1 MFRVATYVSRSSI
14 HGFGVFAAESI
25 RKDAVIWEFD
35 EGADW
40 ALSEKEMAAFP
51 AKLQAQMESWTYQAE
66 DGSYVLCSDGAK
78 FMNHSFEPNCDD
90 RGRDTVANRDIEA
103 GEELTCDY
111 RSFDMKSKENG
122 LPEFQ
127 APMMDEDVRR
137 AAS

>member
-1 MFRVATYVSRSSI
+1 MFRVATYVSRSAI
-14 HGFGVFAAESI
+14 HGFGVFSAQRI
-25 RKDAVIWEFD
+25 RKSTTIWEFD

-40 ALSEKEMAAFP
+40 VLSEMEMAAFP
-51 AKLQAQMESWTYQAE
+51 PKVQAQMEAWTYQAE

-90 RGRDTVANRDIEA
+90 QGRNTVAIRDIEA

-111 RSFDMKSKENG
+111 RCFDMKSKENG
-122 LPEFQ
+122 LPEYQ
-127 APMMDEDVRR
+127 R